1 MIPVVG
7 PRTPA
12 HLEGY
17 LDALDVELNEE
28 HYRLLDEA
36 SAIRL
41 GTPHEDVAAALAHG
55 IDGDR
60 SLLDAP
66 IVPVI

>member
-1 MIPVVG
+1 MG

-17 LDALDVELNEE
+17 LDALNVELAPH
-28 HYRLLDEA
+28 HYQKLDEV

-41 GTPHEDVAAALAHG
+41 GAPHEDVAAALTHG
-55 IDGDR
+55 TDGDR
-60 SLLDAP
+60 GLLDAP
-66 IVPVI
+66 LIPVA